1 MREPL
6 VLSPRPMPS
15 AMPTARP
22 MTFLTAPPSSQP
34 TTSVLVYGRK
44 YGVWQAA
51 WSRRATSSSVQATT
65 AAAGCRAAISRARL
79 GPVTTAIRSGGSLA
93 VSAMTSLIRIA
104 EPSSTPFMRETTTV
118 SGASSG
124 ARVVRLARAVWEG
137 TVRTVKSASAAASA
151 GSVVART
158 EAGSTA
164 PGR

>member
-1 MREPL
+1 M
-6 VLSPRPMPS
+6 
-15 AMPTARP
+15 
-22 MTFLTAPPSSQP
+22 
-34 TTSVLVYGRK
+34 
-44 YGVWQAA
+44 
-51 WSRRATSSSVQATT
+51 
-65 AAAGCRAAISRARL
+65 
-79 GPVTTAIRSGGSLA
+79 TTAIRSGGSLV

-104 EPSSTPFMRETTTV
+104 EPSSTPFIRETTTV